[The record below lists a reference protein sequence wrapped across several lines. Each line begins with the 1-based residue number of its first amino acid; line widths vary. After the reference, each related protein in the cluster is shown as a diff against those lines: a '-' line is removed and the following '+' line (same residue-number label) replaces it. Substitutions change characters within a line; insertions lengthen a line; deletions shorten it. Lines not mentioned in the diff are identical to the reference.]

1 MGTFLDT
8 LAIILWILAAL
19 FPIFSL
25 VFMWR
30 KKNIKWFHRV
40 IIGLIVGGA
49 GGFLLFWIGLSIAL
63 RNGVGVL

>member
-1 MGTFLDT
+1 MGSFLDT

-19 FPIFSL
+19 FPIFFL

-30 KKNIKWFHRV
+30 KKNIKWFYR
-40 IIGLIVGGA
+40 ILIGLIIGA
-49 GGFLLFWIGLSIAL
+49 GVGFLLFWIGLNIAL